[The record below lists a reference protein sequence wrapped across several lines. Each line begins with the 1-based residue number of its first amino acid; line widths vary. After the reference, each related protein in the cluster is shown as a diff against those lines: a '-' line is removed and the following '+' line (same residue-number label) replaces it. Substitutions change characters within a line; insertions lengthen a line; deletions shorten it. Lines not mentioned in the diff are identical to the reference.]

1 MTDDE
6 VLVSLVGRFFSLLP
20 STHESPARNDTRF
33 DLRQVH
39 LHHHTL
45 FAGISV
51 SDLGNTVA
59 RTSNLQKNL
68 LVHALLCRRNHELGF
83 LQVPRRSA
91 SGVGLML
98 LSLGVCEVGTFI
110 GVEGETETTFEG
122 TKVVAQDIGILT
134 ACRYLTVKGDGNF
147 KYLCK
152 INSLKRKLPQP
163 LPPVDIGF

>member
-1 MTDDE
+1 MSYNE
-6 VLVSLVGRFFSLLP
+6 VLVSLVGGLFPLLP
-20 STHESPARNDTRF
+20 STHESPARNDTRL
-33 DLRQVH
+33 DLGQVH

-51 SDLGNTVA
+51 SDLGNTVT
-59 RTSNLQKNL
+59 RTSNLQEDL
-68 LVHALLCRRNHELGF
+68 LVHALLCRRDHKLGF

-91 SGVGLML
+91 SEVGLML
-98 LSLGVCEVGTFI
+98 LSLGVCEVGAFI

-134 ACRYLTVKGDGNF
+134 ACQYLAVKGNVNF